1 METITG
7 FLTDDHRLADE
18 LFAGARQHAGRCEW
32 AECSRALAKFRAALE
47 SHMQLEE
54 EVLFPA
60 FERVTNM
67 DGGPTAVM
75 RSEHREM
82 LQQLDALASATTAGN
97 GDGFDGLAQSF
108 LHILDA
114 HSMKEEK
121 ILYPMCDRLVSA
133 LNADELKRTLQRIR
147 RGG

>member
-1 METITG
+1 MDTITS
-7 FLTDDHRLADE
+7 FLTADHRLADE
-18 LFAGARQHAGRCEW
+18 LFAGAQQRAARREW

-47 SHMQLEE
+47 SHMKLEE
-54 EVLFPA
+54 EMLFPA
-60 FERVTNM
+60 FEQATGM

-82 LQQLDALASATTAGN
+82 LQQLDALASAITTGN
-97 GDGFDGLAQSF
+97 GDGFDELARSF

-133 LNADELKRTLQRIR
+133 LNADELKRTLERIR
-147 RGG
+147 RGS

>member
-1 METITG
+1 METITS

-18 LFAGARQHAGRCEW
+18 LFASAQQHAARCEW
-32 AECSRALAKFRAALE
+32 AECGRGLSEFRAALE
-47 SHMQLEE
+47 SHMKLEE
-54 EVLFPA
+54 DVLFPA
-60 FERVTNM
+60 FEQATGM

-82 LQQLDALASATTAGN
+82 LQQLDALAGAITTGN
-97 GDGFDGLAQSF
+97 GDGFDELARSF
-108 LHILDA
+108 MHILDA

-133 LNADELKRTLQRIR
+133 LNAEELKRMLEQIR
-147 RGG
+147 RDN